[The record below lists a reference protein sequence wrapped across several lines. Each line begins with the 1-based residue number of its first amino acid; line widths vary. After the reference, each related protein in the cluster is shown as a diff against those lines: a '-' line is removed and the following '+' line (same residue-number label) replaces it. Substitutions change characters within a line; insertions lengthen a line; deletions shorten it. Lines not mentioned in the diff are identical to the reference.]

1 MQRHRAP
8 VRGRALATVARC
20 RCRECTPLR
29 WRSRTAPPCS
39 GLHSLPRL
47 VDVHQDLEEEVE
59 PEPDPEERARDEQ
72 PRTGAELL
80 VQPPSRQG
88 PSANGPGELPAGVD
102 VGPRLPVRGSD
113 PLAYL
118 FSAYL
123 VLDLPARWFAHRGAY
138 GRLGALLFLASV
150 VLAFVGITRAV
161 HDAPPIAPVRPK
173 FAKAMLGLSWLAAL
187 LCTIGDLASSDDR
200 GG

>member
-1 MQRHRAP
+1 MRAIK
-8 VRGRALATVARC
+8 GTV
-20 RCRECTPLR
+20 
-29 WRSRTAPPCS
+29 S
-39 GLHSLPRL
+39 
-47 VDVHQDLEEEVE
+47 
-59 PEPDPEERARDEQ
+59 
-72 PRTGAELL
+72 LL
-80 VQPPSRQG
+80 V
-88 PSANGPGELPAGVD
+88 
-102 VGPRLPVRGSD
+102 GSLAD
-113 PLAYL
+113 LLLLCGLPLAYL

-187 LCTIGDLASSDDR
+187 LCTIGDLAS
-200 GG
+200 